1 MSGAPRLDVVSA
13 DPAFLRRTGMGVTVE
28 VRAQPRARRT
38 ALSCAD
44 GALKAQVTVPAEDG
58 RANAAVIELL
68 AAAWK
73 LPKSAFAVV
82 RGATSRDK
90 VLSIAGEPQ
99 LLAAKIMEWTRDSAG
114 RDG

>member
-1 MSGAPRLDVVSA
+1 MSG
-13 DPAFLRRTGMGVTVE
+13 DPAFVRRTVTGVTIE
-28 VRAQPRARRT
+28 LRAQPRARRT
-38 ALSCAD
+38 ALTHGG

-58 RANAAVIELL
+58 KANAAVIALL

-73 LPKSAFAVV
+73 LPKSAFAVT

-90 VLSIAGEPQ
+90 IISIAGEPE
-99 LLAAKIMEWTRDSAG
+99 LLAARIMEWTRDAAG